1 MTLRATSWRDARH
14 LQWTR
19 LGCQAPPVNV
29 LFPRRR
35 EVGGLEFRIPNS
47 EFRIFPCYPS
57 TMDGYPFSC
66 PIQVRWRDLDAFGH
80 VNNATFASY
89 LEIARTDA
97 WIHLFPGCG
106 VMEIPFFVKR
116 LEIDYRR
123 PIGLEEEVRVWL
135 RVGELRG
142 ASLTFEYVVEVG
154 GEVAAEAVTWLA
166 CVGDT
171 GRPTRMDADLRA
183 TLETLQVG

>member
-1 MTLRATSWRDARH
+1 
-14 LQWTR
+14 
-19 LGCQAPPVNV
+19 
-29 LFPRRR
+29 
-35 EVGGLEFRIPNS
+35 
-47 EFRIFPCYPS
+47 
-57 TMDGYPFSC
+57 MDNYPFSC

-97 WIHLFPGCG
+97 WTQLFPGRG
-106 VMEIPFFVKR
+106 VMDIPFFVKR
-116 LEIDYRR
+116 LEIDYKR
-123 PIGLEEEVRVWL
+123 PIGLEEGVRVWL

-166 CVGDT
+166 CVDDT
-171 GRPTRMDADLRA
+171 GRPTGMDPDLRA
-183 TLETLQVG
+183 KLETLQAG